1 MTASVVVT
9 GASSGIGEAAALDL
23 AQRGYVVYAGVRGDA
38 DARRIAAAHANLR
51 AVRLDVTDANAIAAA
66 VQTVESG
73 GVQLLGIVNN
83 AGIAVAG
90 PLEFLPLDDLR
101 RQFEVNVF
109 GALAVTQAFLPL
121 LRARGS
127 GRVVFVGSI
136 SGRLTPPL
144 LGPYSSSKHALR
156 AAANALRYELAPARI
171 RVALIEPGSV
181 KTPIWAKGRAASDEM
196 LARLPAAAEAPY
208 GASLRNLVTVTEVE
222 ERNGMP
228 VGVVVDA
235 IRHALLDPKPKASY
249 LLGFPARAGAIVGAI
264 PALRDR
270 LFARMMVMG
279 PEPPAK
285 T

>member
-1 MTASVVVT
+1 MTESIVVT

-23 AQRGYVVYAGVRGDA
+23 ARRGYLVYAGVRGDD

-51 AVRLDVTDANAIAAA
+51 AVRLDVTDPAAIAAA
-66 VQTVESG
+66 VQTVASG
-73 GVQLLGIVNN
+73 GVPLLGIVNN

-90 PLEFLPLDDLR
+90 PLEFLPLEDLR
-101 RQFEVNVF
+101 RQFEVNFF

-121 LRARGS
+121 LRARGR

-144 LGPYSSSKHALR
+144 LGPYSASKHALR
-156 AAANALRYELAPARI
+156 AAANALRMELAPAGI

-181 KTPIWAKGRAASDEM
+181 KTPIWAKGRAASDAM

-208 GASLRNLVTVTEVE
+208 GPSLRNLVGVTESE

-228 VGVVVDA
+228 AGVVVDA
-235 IRHALLDPKPKASY
+235 IRHALVDPRPKASY

-264 PALRDR
+264 PPLRDR
-270 LFARMMVMG
+270 LFARMMVLN
-279 PEPPAK
+279 PK
-285 T
+285 D

>member
-1 MTASVVVT
+1 MTAAIVVT

-23 AQRGYVVYAGVRGDA
+23 AQRDYLVYAGVRGDA
-38 DARRIAAAHANLR
+38 DARRIAALHANLR
-51 AVRLDVTDANAIAAA
+51 AVRLDVTDADAIAAA
-66 VQTVESG
+66 AQTVAGG
-73 GVQLLGIVNN
+73 GVPLLGIVNN

-90 PLEFLPLDDLR
+90 PLEFLPLADLH
-101 RQFEVNVF
+101 RQFEVNFF

-144 LGPYSSSKHALR
+144 LGPYSASKHALR
-156 AAANALRYELAPARI
+156 AASNALRLELAPAGI
-171 RVALIEPGSV
+171 RVSLIEPGSV

-208 GASLRNLVTVTEVE
+208 GAALRNLVSVTETE
-222 ERNGMP
+222 EKNGMP
-228 VGVVVDA
+228 VGIVVDA
-235 IRHALLDPKPKASY
+235 IRHALLDPKSKGAY

-264 PALRDR
+264 PPLRDR
-270 LFARMMVMG
+270 LFARMMA
-279 PEPPAK
+279 PPPK
-285 T
+285 R